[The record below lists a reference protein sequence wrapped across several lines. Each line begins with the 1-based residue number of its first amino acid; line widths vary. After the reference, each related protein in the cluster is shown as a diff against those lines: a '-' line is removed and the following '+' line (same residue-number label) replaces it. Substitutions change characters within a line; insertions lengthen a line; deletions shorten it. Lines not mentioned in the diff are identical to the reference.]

1 MYPRAETCST
11 SNCCQGVARLLHT
24 LDAAISP
31 TVSTMKKRNKTVNT
45 LERGEGGKVV
55 PLVPLK
61 VMLGLMQ
68 CPVCPRQKR
77 PANSA
82 GYGCAHFGQRGP
94 NEAGTQE
101 CGSRLAAAAGFV
113 FLDSQPFVDSL
124 PHGIVGSICATSHPL
139 GVLADALVLTLASL
153 LLGHTRPNARRQMFM
168 GSLHGQDH
176 GQMVSWPPIT
186 TGMRASSLLC
196 ASDRACELTGEF
208 KSHLERLASPVQSL
222 PAGAQAGLCGATS
235 KHGCRPTASSGFWKA
250 SHNHIRSLAD
260 CAARCRSSCAECRFV
275 SFSAAH
281 DDCSWFS
288 AHMCNMSSLMPAPS
302 TGLDYA
308 TTTV

>member
-1 MYPRAETCST
+1 M
-11 SNCCQGVARLLHT
+11 
-24 LDAAISP
+24 
-31 TVSTMKKRNKTVNT
+31 
-45 LERGEGGKVV
+45 

-82 GYGCAHFGQRGP
+82 GYECAHFGQRGP
-94 NEAGTQE
+94 NEPGTQE

-208 KSHLERLASPVQSL
+208 KRHLERLASPVQSFYLLERKPGCVAL
-222 PAGAQAGLCGATS
+222 PANMGAGRQRAAGSGRQAIIKS
-235 KHGCRPTASSGFWKA
+235 EASLIVLPDVDRVAQRAA
-250 SHNHIRSLAD
+250 S
-260 CAARCRSSCAECRFV
+260 CRSQQR
-275 SFSAAH
+275 
-281 DDCSWFS
+281 
-288 AHMCNMSSLMPAPS
+288 
-302 TGLDYA
+302 
-308 TTTV
+308 TTTAAGSAPACATCLA